1 MTTPLRSRS
10 TTRAPVK
17 VQAPGKINIHLGV
30 GGATAEGYHE
40 LATVFQA
47 LNLGETLTLIP
58 GGTGSIIVQGRYA
71 DSAVPAD
78 ETNLARR
85 AIDLLIAALEDERD
99 VDVLRGIDIVIDKQV
114 PVAGGMGG
122 GSADAAAALVGAAHL
137 VGGVAE
143 DVLHDCAVAVGADV
157 AFLLRGGTAVGHGR
171 GERLSPVLTRGTFH
185 WVMATSARQLPT
197 PDVYARFDELNPD
210 PAPAEIPAGVLT
222 ALAAG
227 DPDALAASAAND
239 LTEAAV
245 SFMPEIAEVMEAGRA
260 AGALLPLL
268 SGSGPTIGFL
278 ARDARHALDLAVL
291 LQATRGVNE
300 ALRATGP
307 APGAQVVDIVG

>member
-1 MTTPLRSRS
+1 MTTPLRPHP
-10 TTRAPVK
+10 TTPAPVK

-30 GGATAEGYHE
+30 GTANAEGYHE

-47 LNLGETLTLIP
+47 LNLGETLTLVP
-58 GGTGSIIVQGRYA
+58 GGTGSIVVQGRYGHP
-71 DSAVPAD
+71 AVPVD
-78 ETNLARR
+78 GTNVARR
-85 AIDLLIAALEDERD
+85 AIELLISALEDSRD
-99 VDVLRGIDIVIDKQV
+99 VDVLRDLDIVIDKQV

-137 VGGVAE
+137 LGGVDD
-143 DVLHDCAVAVGADV
+143 DVLHETAVAVGSDV
-157 AFLLRGGTAVGHGR
+157 AFLLQGGTAIGHGR
-171 GERLSPVLTRGTFH
+171 GEQLSPVLTRGTFH
-185 WVMATSARQLPT
+185 WVMATSARALPT
-197 PDVYARFDELNPD
+197 PDVYARFDELNPT
-210 PAPAEIPAGVLT
+210 PAPARVPDEVLT

-227 DPDALAASAAND
+227 DVDSLAANAAND

-245 SFMPEIAEVMEAGRA
+245 SFMPEIAEMMEAGRA

-291 LQATRGVNE
+291 LQATRGANE
-300 ALRATGP
+300 ALRTTGP
-307 APGAQVVDIVG
+307 APGAHIVDGL

>member
-1 MTTPLRSRS
+1 MTTPLHPP
-10 TTRAPVK
+10 TTTPAPVK

-30 GGATAEGYHE
+30 GAANDEGYHE

-58 GGTGSIIVQGRYA
+58 GGTRSILVQGRYA
-71 DSAVPAD
+71 DSAVPVD
-78 ETNLARR
+78 DSNVARR
-85 AIDLLIAALEDERD
+85 AVDLLIAALEDDRD
-99 VDVLRGIDIVIDKQV
+99 VDVLRDLDIVIDKQV

-137 VGGVAE
+137 LGGVE
-143 DVLHDCAVAVGADV
+143 DEVLHDCAVSVGADV
-157 AFLLRGGTAVGHGR
+157 AFLLRGGTAIGHGR
-171 GERLSPVLTRGTFH
+171 GEQLSPVLTRGVFH

-197 PDVYARFDELNPD
+197 PDVYARFDELND
-210 PAPAEIPAGVLT
+210 TPAPAQVPDEVLT

-227 DPDALAASAAND
+227 EPDTLAEFAVND

-278 ARDARHALDLAVL
+278 ARDAHHALDLAVL

-300 ALRATGP
+300 ALRTTGP
-307 APGAQVVDIVG
+307 APGAHIVDVP

>member
-1 MTTPLRSRS
+1 MTTSLHSR
-10 TTRAPVK
+10 TVNPAPVK

-30 GGATAEGYHE
+30 GAANDDGYHE

-58 GGTGSIIVQGRYA
+58 GGTRSILIQGRYA
-71 DSAVPAD
+71 DAAVPVDDA
-78 ETNLARR
+78 NFARR
-85 AIDLLIAALEDERD
+85 AIDLLIDALEGDRD
-99 VDVLRGIDIVIDKQV
+99 VDVLRDLDIVIDKQV

-137 VGGVAE
+137 IGGVDEAT
-143 DVLHDCAVAVGADV
+143 LHDCAVAVGADV
-157 AFLLRGGTAVGHGR
+157 AFLLRGGTAIGHGR
-171 GERLSPVLTRGTFH
+171 GELLSPVLTRGTFH
-185 WVMATSARQLPT
+185 WVMATSAQKLPT
-197 PDVYARFDELNPD
+197 PDVYARFDELNS
-210 PAPAEIPAGVLT
+210 APASAQVPDQVLT

-227 DPDALAASAAND
+227 EPGTLAEFAAND

-245 SFMPEIAEVMEAGRA
+245 SFLPEIAEVMEAGVA

-278 ARDARHALDLAVL
+278 ARDAHHALDLAVL

-300 ALRATGP
+300 ALRTTGP
-307 APGAQVVDIVG
+307 APGAHVVDVA

>member
-1 MTTPLRSRS
+1 MTTPLHSR
-10 TTRAPVK
+10 TTIPAPVR

-30 GGATAEGYHE
+30 GAANDGYHE

-58 GGTGSIIVQGRYA
+58 GGTRSIIVQGRYA
-71 DSAVPAD
+71 DAAVPHD
-78 ETNLARR
+78 ETNFARR
-85 AIDLLIAALEDERD
+85 AVDLLITALEGERD
-99 VDVLRGIDIVIDKQV
+99 VDVLRDLDIVIDKQV

-137 VGGVAE
+137 VGGDDDAIV
-143 DVLHDCAVAVGADV
+143 HDCAVAVGADV
-157 AFLLRGGTAVGHGR
+157 AFLLRGGTAIGQGR
-171 GERLSPVLTRGTFH
+171 GELLSPVLTRGTFH
-185 WVMATSARQLPT
+185 WVMATSTSPLPT

-210 PAPAEIPAGVLT
+210 PAPAAVPDQVLK

-227 DPDALAASAAND
+227 EPGTLAEFAAHD

-245 SFMPEIAEVMEAGRA
+245 SFMPEIAEIMEAGRD
-260 AGALLPLL
+260 AGAVLPLL

-278 ARDARHALDLAVL
+278 ARDAHHALDLAVL

-300 ALRATGP
+300 ALRTTGP
-307 APGAQVVDIVG
+307 APGAHIVDGD

>member
-1 MTTPLRSRS
+1 MTSPLRTDS

-30 GGATAEGYHE
+30 GGANDEGYHE

-47 LNLGETLTLIP
+47 LNLGETLTLVP
-58 GGTGSIIVQGRYA
+58 GGTGSIIVQGRYG

-78 ETNLARR
+78 GTNLARR
-85 AIDLLIAALEDERD
+85 AVDVLIAALEVDRD
-99 VDVLRGIDIVIDKQV
+99 VDVLRDIDIVIDKQV

-157 AFLLRGGTAVGHGR
+157 AFLLHGGTAIGRGR
-171 GERLSPVLTRGTFH
+171 GEKLSPVLTRGTFH

-197 PDVYARFDELNPD
+197 RDVYARFDELH
-210 PAPAEIPAGVLT
+210 PAPGPAEVPDQVLK

-227 DPDALAASAAND
+227 DPDTLAESASND

-245 SFMPEIAEVMEAGRA
+245 SFLPEIAEVMEAGRA

-278 ARDARHALDLAVL
+278 ARDAHHALDLAVL

-307 APGAQVVDIVG
+307 APGAHVVDSL

>member
-1 MTTPLRSRS
+1 MTTRLHPIS
-10 TTRAPVK
+10 TDPAPVK
-17 VQAPGKINIHLGV
+17 VWAPGKINVHLGV
-30 GGATAEGYHE
+30 GGAGDDGYHE

-58 GGTGSIIVQGRYA
+58 GGTRSIIVQGRYA
-71 DSAVPAD
+71 DAAVPSD
-78 ETNLARR
+78 ESNLARR
-85 AIDLLIAALEDERD
+85 AVDTLIAALGDGRD
-99 VDVLRGIDIVIDKQV
+99 VDVLRDLDIVIDKQV

-137 VGGVAE
+137 IGGVDD
-143 DVLHDCAVAVGADV
+143 DVLHEAAVAVGADV
-157 AFLLRGGTAVGHGR
+157 AFLLRGGTAIGHGR

-185 WVMATSARQLPT
+185 WVMATSASPLPT
-197 PDVYARFDELNPD
+197 PDVYARFDELHPTPVQAVVPD
-210 PAPAEIPAGVLT
+210 EVLT

-227 DPDALAASAAND
+227 EPEALAANAAND

-245 SFMPEIAEVMEAGRA
+245 ACMPEIAEVMEAGCD

-278 ARDARHALDLAVL
+278 ARDAHHALDLAVL

-300 ALRATGP
+300 ALRTTGP
-307 APGAQVVDIVG
+307 APGAHVVAGS